1 MLNPMP
7 IQDIR
12 HRLDQSGSMN
22 NLFTLIHR
30 VKSSTPRQKQQAA
43 SPYDRQF
50 VHNAVRRRRETA
62 RESGPDKNRHPWR
75 F

>member
-12 HRLDQSGSMN
+12 RRLDQSGSMN

-30 VKSSTPRQKQQAA
+30 VKSSTPRPK
-43 SPYDRQF
+43 
-50 VHNAVRRRRETA
+50 TA
-62 RESGPDKNRHPWR
+62 GSIPL
-75 F
+75 